1 MEGADLDRLR
11 LPLMV
16 SSAENEEAM
25 YTAFTVTVDL
35 KEGITTGISASDRA
49 HTIRRLADPT
59 ADASQFRRPGHIFP
73 LRYRTGGTLVRP
85 GHTEASVDLARLAGC
100 HPSGVLCEIV
110 DKATGEMARTPLLRE
125 YAAAHGLKCIT
136 IADLIRYRLRHE
148 QLVEHQG
155 STPVASR
162 HGPLTLHS
170 FRSALDGSEHLALV
184 VGSISSDR
192 SAAASPQGPVHVCV
206 HHEQHGVDL
215 LTGVTAATSGT
226 LVSESTSS
234 SGNGGAAGGLSSP
247 SCSSSSLDG
256 ALCAVA
262 SQGGGV
268 VLYMRSRS
276 GDVQDVDGR
285 SSSSRSS
292 ILTQCRALHQ
302 QQQAGSNG
310 TGPAGNGAAGEG
322 AQDSTFDLKAYGLAA
337 QMLRALEIQT
347 VALLSDDPRQ
357 RQALSSCGV
366 EITSSQPRLQ
376 VQQHMQQQQHA
387 VTLG

>member
-1 MEGADLDRLR
+1 MKRLH
-11 LPLMV
+11 
-16 SSAENEEAM
+16 
-25 YTAFTVTVDL
+25 DH
-35 KEGITTGISASDRA
+35 ASLYAGMHKRA
-49 HTIRRLADPT
+49 LSP
-59 ADASQFRRPGHIFP
+59 F
-73 LRYRTGGTLVRP
+73 
-85 GHTEASVDLARLAGC
+85 
-100 HPSGVLCEIV
+100 LCP
-110 DKATGEMARTPLLRE
+110 R
-125 YAAAHGLKCIT
+125 
-136 IADLIRYRLRHE
+136 
-148 QLVEHQG
+148 
-155 STPVASR
+155 
-162 HGPLTLHS
+162 
-170 FRSALDGSEHLALV
+170 RSALDGSEHLALV

-337 QMLRALEIQT
+337 QVRRVCREKTSMLALNFRGVFAGGCTGEFALCKHCSKMSAAREDGRVRDGLST
-347 VALLSDDPRQ
+347 VQAVWKGVVATLSSAPYQMLLLS
-357 RQALSSCGV
+357 
-366 EITSSQPRLQ
+366 LQ
-376 VQQHMQQQQHA
+376 EKQLTGGKDSLLRCTYACAGLPATKAEARAFRSMHNKS
-387 VTLG
+387 